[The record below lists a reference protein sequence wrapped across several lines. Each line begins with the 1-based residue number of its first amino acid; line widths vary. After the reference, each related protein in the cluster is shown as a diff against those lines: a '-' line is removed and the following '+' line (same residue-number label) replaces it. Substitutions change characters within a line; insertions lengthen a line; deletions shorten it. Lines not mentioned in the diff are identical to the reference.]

1 MRFVNNSD
9 ESIRKNTTYQT
20 ADVRSVKGGAA
31 LAAHGGRGGSGAAA
45 RNGVDSRQ

>member
-9 ESIRKNTTYQT
+9 AAISENKPFKSI
-20 ADVRSVKGGAA
+20 DVRSVKGGAA